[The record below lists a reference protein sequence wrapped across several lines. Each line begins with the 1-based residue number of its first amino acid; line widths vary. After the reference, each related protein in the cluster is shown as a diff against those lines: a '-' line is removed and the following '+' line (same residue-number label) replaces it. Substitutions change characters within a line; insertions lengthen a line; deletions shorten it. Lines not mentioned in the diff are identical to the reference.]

1 MNRSSFVRIKALSF
15 FAVLMTAGSLAACG
29 ESLGAGGS
37 CPLLCP
43 QESAPLIDE
52 FFDAVVLD
60 TSAVGFPALG
70 FESNLFLA
78 HRRDSLDSRVITRFD
93 SLPQTYKYQTIDSAI
108 VRIDSAFISAPRPR
122 ADSSIA
128 FQNDGRV
135 EVYDV
140 TDAANDTAVAD
151 LAAQFTPA
159 NKIGELAYV
168 QGESPDTLHILLDT
182 ARVRERVLNT
192 RNLRIGLRMVSAG
205 SDLVRIVSA
214 NNTGG
219 ITLTLVPNRD
229 TLGQRLTATP
239 GTFSPA
245 DPAFLRSAYSDFTI
259 SVVGNAPGANTLRV
273 GGLPAHRVLLKF
285 DIPSRI
291 VDSAVVVRATLMLT
305 QRPSTSADAGEAVE
319 VQIVPIVISEA
330 ATDLHTQLEFA
341 RTTFGFAVDSLS
353 TVPKDS
359 GVVNLEM
366 VRLVRVWKGQDP
378 KQTPRVAALYLN
390 SEATRVASFDF
401 FSIEAAASLRPRLR
415 ITYITRVNT
424 GQP

>member
-1 MNRSSFVRIKALSF
+1 MNRSFFVRIKALSL
-15 FAVLMTAGSLAACG
+15 FAVVLTAGSLAACG
-29 ESLGAGGS
+29 ESLSAGGS

-43 QESAPLIDE
+43 QESAALQDE
-52 FFDAVVLD
+52 YFDAIVLD

-70 FESNLFLA
+70 FEQNLFLA

-93 SLPQTYKYQTIDSAI
+93 SLPQTYKFQTIDSAI
-108 VRIDSAFISAPRPR
+108 VRIDSAYISAPRPR
-122 ADSSIA
+122 ADSAVA
-128 FQNDGRV
+128 FGADGRV

-140 TDAANDTAVAD
+140 TDAVNDTAVAD

-168 QGESPDTLHILLDT
+168 QGQSPDTLHITLDT
-182 ARVRERVLNT
+182 ARVRDRVLNG

-219 ITLTLVPNRD
+219 ITLTLIPNRD
-229 TLGQRLTATP
+229 AAGERLKATP
-239 GTFSPA
+239 TTFSPE
-245 DPAFLRSAYSDFTI
+245 DPAFLRAAYSDFTI
-259 SVVGNAPGANTLRV
+259 SVVGNVPGANTLRV
-273 GGLPAHRVLLKF
+273 GGLPAHRVMMKF

-291 VDSAVVVRATLMLT
+291 VDSAVVVRASLLLT

-319 VQIVPIVISEA
+319 VQIVPIVVSDLV
-330 ATDLHTQLEFA
+330 TDLHTQLEFA
-341 RTTFGFAVDSLS
+341 RTTFGFPVDSLS

-359 GVVNLEM
+359 GVVALEM
-366 VRLVRVWKGQDP
+366 VRLVRVWRGQDP
-378 KQTPRVAALYLN
+378 KQTPRLAALYLK

-401 FSIEAAASLRPRLR
+401 FSTEAAASLRPRLR
-415 ITYITRVNT
+415 ITYINRANT